1 MAEETQQPEMGEP
14 QEQPNPTPAEMV
26 SISAAELA
34 EIRSALKKANGEAAK
49 YRKTAEQV
57 AVAETQRKEAEMTEL
72 QKAQKRAD
80 EAEAR
85 AQQLERTSLQRE
97 AAANTGLPAKL
108 ADRLKGETL
117 EEMEADAKAILE
129 DLPKPPAQPKP
140 GPGILPAN
148 PGANGSTGETDD
160 QRRQRLGLR

>member
-14 QEQPNPTPAEMV
+14 QEQPTQTPAEMV
-26 SISAAELA
+26 SISAAEL
-34 EIRSALKKANGEAAK
+34 EKIRKALKDANAEAARH
-49 YRKTAEQV
+49 RKTAEQV
-57 AVAETQRKEAEMTEL
+57 AADEAKRKEAEMTEL

-129 DLPKPPAQPKP
+129 DLPKPPAAPKP

-148 PGANGSTGETDD
+148 PGANGSTGETREA
-160 QRRQRLGLR
+160 RRARLGL